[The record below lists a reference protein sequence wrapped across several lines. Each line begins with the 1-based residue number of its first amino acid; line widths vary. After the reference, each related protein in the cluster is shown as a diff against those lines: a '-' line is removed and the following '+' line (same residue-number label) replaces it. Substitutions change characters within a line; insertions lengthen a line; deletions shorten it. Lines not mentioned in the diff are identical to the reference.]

1 MGRLVYVMQ
10 HAFRVTIFDGQQLVF
25 EQEILGAIE
34 LGRQRKDEPGPFFT
48 QSVADGT
55 RIVVA
60 ELAETTVSR
69 QQVRIDYRSDGN
81 FTVKNIGTSG
91 PIQLRPQRILEPG
104 HSWVCVGT
112 AKIQLGTRLVNIE
125 LVPVIDDDEDESP
138 QPLQGLSATTT
149 MPGGSFG
156 FDSSVMKVVR
166 DEDLA
171 NHLEPV
177 IRSLQAAID
186 VFQSAQSSRDF
197 FRRAVQAVVDL
208 VGLDVGRVLL
218 WSNGRFE
225 LVAAH
230 TAEQFEERTTLPTS
244 NAVLKKVREQKRTLW
259 QLGGKEDLSASLVNV
274 QSVVASP
281 ILDAQGELIGVL
293 YGDRSYGALSTERQI
308 TKFEAMLVE
317 LLACSVASGLSRIH
331 QEEAL
336 QTQRLRFEQFQSRKL
351 AEQLERQPDLLKGRE
366 VEVSVLFVDIRRFSK
381 ISETLGA
388 ATTFEWINDVML
400 ELTECVNETD
410 GIIVDFVGDEV
421 MAMWGAP
428 DDQPDHAIRA
438 CTTALRMLNTVPLIN
453 AKWRH
458 KLPEPFAIGIGVNS
472 GQALAG
478 NVGSHRK
485 FKYGPLGNTVNLA
498 SRVQGCTKYLRCPC
512 VISEASR
519 ASLGSDWFVRKLC
532 EARVVNISQPVP
544 LYELTD
550 GRTVNWTILRDHY
563 ETALQLFHQKEFRRS
578 AAMLGDLLEKYPDD
592 GPSLVLMSRAVQS
605 LLDANENFDPVWNL
619 PGK

>member
-1 MGRLVYVMQ
+1 MQ
-10 HAFRVTIFDGQQLVF
+10 HAFRVTVFDGNQQVF
-25 EQEILGAIE
+25 EQEIMGAVE
-34 LGRQRKDEPGPFFT
+34 LGRQRKDEAGPFFS

-60 ELAETTVSR
+60 ELSETTVSR
-69 QQVRIDYRSDGN
+69 QQVRIDYRAEGN

-104 HSWVCVGT
+104 NSWVCVGT
-112 AKIQLGTRLVNIE
+112 AKIQLGNRLVNIE
-125 LVPVIDDDEDESP
+125 LVPVINEDEDESP
-138 QPLQGLSATTT
+138 DQFQGLTLNTST
-149 MPGGSFG
+149 PGSKFG
-156 FDSSVMKVVR
+156 FDSSVMRAVR
-166 DEDLA
+166 NDEMA

-208 VGLDVGRVLL
+208 VGLDAGRVLL
-218 WSNGRFE
+218 WKNGRFE

-244 NAVLKKVREQKRTLW
+244 NSVLKKVREQKRTLW
-259 QLGGKEDLSASLVNV
+259 QLGGKEDLTASLVNV

-281 ILDAQGELIGVL
+281 ILDASGELIGVL
-293 YGDRSYGALSTERQI
+293 YGDRSYGAFASDRQI
-308 TKFEAMLVE
+308 SKFEAMLVE
-317 LLACSVASGLSRIH
+317 LLACSVASGLTRI
-331 QEEAL
+331 QGEEAL
-336 QTQRLRFEQFQSRKL
+336 QNQRLRFEQFQSKKL
-351 AEQLERQPDLLKGRE
+351 AEQLEQQPDLLKGRE

-381 ISETLGA
+381 ISEQLGA
-388 ATTFEWINDVML
+388 ATTFEWINDVMS
-400 ELTECVNETD
+400 ELTECVSETD

-428 DDQPDHAIRA
+428 DNQPDHAQRA
-438 CTTALRMLNTVPLIN
+438 CTTALRMLEKVPLIN
-453 AKWRH
+453 AKW
-458 KLPEPFAIGIGVNS
+458 KTILPEPFAIGVGVNS
-472 GQALAG
+472 GAARAG

-485 FKYGPLGNTVNLA
+485 FKYGPLGNCVNLA

-512 VISEASR
+512 VITEATR
-519 ASLGSDWFVRKLC
+519 AGLGDDWFVRRLC

-544 LYELTD
+544 LYELSS
-550 GRTVNWTILRDHY
+550 GMAANWRPLRDQY
-563 ETALQLFHQKEFRRS
+563 ELALTAFNNKDFRKS
-578 AAMLGDLLEKYPDD
+578 AALLGDLLEKYPDD

-605 LLDANENFDPVWNL
+605 LLDGLENFDPVWNL

>member
-1 MGRLVYVMQ
+1 MQ
-10 HAFRVTIFDGQQLVF
+10 HAFRVTVFDGTQQVF
-25 EQEILGAIE
+25 NQEIVGAIE
-34 LGRQRKDEPGPFFT
+34 LGRQRKDEAGPFFS
-48 QSVADGT
+48 QPVADGT

-60 ELAETTVSR
+60 ELSETTVSR
-69 QQVRIDYRSDGN
+69 QQIRIDYRSDGN

-91 PIQLRPQRILEPG
+91 PIQLRPQRILDPG

-112 AKIQLGTRLVNIE
+112 AKIQLGSRLVSVE
-125 LVPVIDDDEDESP
+125 LVPVIDEEEEDSP
-138 QPLQGLSATTT
+138 EQLLGLSATTT
-149 MPGGSFG
+149 TPGGNFG
-156 FDSSVMKVVR
+156 FDSSAIKMVR
-166 DEDLA
+166 NDELA
-171 NHLEPV
+171 NQLEPV

-208 VGLDVGRVLL
+208 VGLDAGRVLL
-218 WSNGRFE
+218 WKNGRFE

-230 TAEQFEERTTLPTS
+230 TAEQFEDRTTLPTS
-244 NAVLKKVREQKRTLW
+244 NTVLKKVREQKRTLW
-259 QLGGKEDLSASLVNV
+259 QLGGKEDLTASLVNV

-281 ILDAQGELIGVL
+281 ILDTKGELIGVL
-293 YGDRSYGALSTERQI
+293 YGDRSYGALTGDRQI
-308 TKFEAMLVE
+308 SKFEAMLVE
-317 LLACSVASGLSRIH
+317 LLACSVASGLTRIQ

-351 AEQLERQPDLLKGRE
+351 AEHLEQQPDLLKGRE
-366 VEVSVLFVDIRRFSK
+366 VVVSVLFVDIRRFSK

-410 GIIVDFVGDEV
+410 GIIVDFVGDEI

-428 DDQPDHAIRA
+428 DNQPDHAVRA

-453 AKWRH
+453 AKWGSI
-458 KLPEPFAIGIGVNS
+458 LPEPFSIGVGVNTGS
-472 GQALAG
+472 ALAG

-485 FKYGPLGNTVNLA
+485 FKYGPLGNTVNIA

-519 ASLGSDWFVRKLC
+519 AFLGNDWFVRRLC
-532 EARVVNISQPVP
+532 EARVVNIKQPVN

-550 GRTVNWTILRDHY
+550 GRSTQWSSLRDQY
-563 ETALQLFHQKEFRRS
+563 ESALQLFHQKEFRKS
-578 AAMLGDLLEKYPDD
+578 AALLGDLLEKYPDD

-605 LLDANENFDPVWNL
+605 LLEGVENFDPVWNVA
-619 PGK
+619 GK